1 MNKQVRYKCTLTDT
15 SLLTIPHT
23 NGLQIPNL
31 QAICKP
37 ITIYIS
43 DKDKILADGRQ
54 NQKLLGELEKASGV
68 PYTYSKFNVPKY
80 SGQWKF
86 GLCNP
91 IGFHERKWGVCNL
104 SPHL

>member
-43 DKDKILADGRQ
+43 DKDKILADGR
-54 NQKLLGELEKASGV
+54 
-68 PYTYSKFNVPKY
+68 
-80 SGQWKF
+80 
-86 GLCNP
+86 
-91 IGFHERKWGVCNL
+91 
-104 SPHL
+104 